1 MLLTHGSNLPV
12 LVIASLIMI
21 MTLIL
26 HNIVQAL
33 VANKLGDSTAKNA
46 GFAGFEPMLQLDMM
60 GVILLMILGFGWSRT
75 IPVNSR
81 NFRGRGKQEAW
92 VWLSGIAV
100 FLLVGFISLVLGVVF
115 ANMDNTVLRLAFITT
130 SQVATL
136 HAVVHLIPVLP
147 LDMAR
152 AALAWGNPTLRRF
165 IQQVAQFGPLGFLLF
180 FIVLN
185 FTGVLNALNRAITS
199 GYLWV
204 IQFIP
209 GLS

>member
-1 MLLTHGSNLPV
+1 MLLNYAANLPV

-33 VANKLGDSTAKNA
+33 VAHKLGDSTARNA
-46 GFAGFEPMLQLDMM
+46 GFANFEPMLQLDMM
-60 GVILLMILGFGWSRT
+60 GVILLMILGFGWSRA

-81 NFRGRGKQEAW
+81 NFSGRGRQEAW
-92 VWLSGIAV
+92 VWLSGIGV
-100 FLLVGFISLVLGVVF
+100 FLVVGFVTLTLGVVF
-115 ANMDNTVLRLAFITT
+115 ANLDNPVLRTAFVTA
-130 SQVATL
+130 SNVATL

-152 AALAWGNPTLRRF
+152 AALAWGNPTIRRF
-165 IQQVAQFGPLGFLLF
+165 VQQVAQYGPLGFLLF

-185 FTGVLNALNRAITS
+185 FTGLLGMLNRVITS
-199 GYLWV
+199 AYLWL
-204 IQFIP
+204 IQLIP
-209 GLS
+209 GL